1 MNVAR
6 PLEEL
11 IPRDTKP
18 EHYHLAIDAAIN
30 ELIPLIHRDL
40 TIAGVSTEFEFTGN
54 PEWDPERKRVVHGKR
69 YLDVIDNYFEIPHP
83 STASSFNVVLSV
95 IQRGVGVYEA
105 RKRRAF
111 WENLNPLRWL
121 AGLLRVPIFVLEEAG
136 YLTPQSKPWVLS
148 VLKIAFPIA
157 LAVAVLVLVKFFGIK
172 LPPELLKHLKIEP

>member
-1 MNVAR
+1 MTDEDSRDAAQPSREATGRPAGFFASRATIKRFLRFRALVIQREHWATHINVAR

-30 ELIPLIHRDL
+30 ELIHRDL

-54 PEWDPERKRVVHGKR
+54 PEWDPERKRVVHGKG
-69 YLDVIDNYFEIPHP
+69 YLDVIDKYFEIPHP
-83 STASSFNVVLSV
+83 STTSSFNVVLSV

-121 AGLLRVPIFVLEEAG
+121 AGLLRVPRKKSRG
-136 YLTPQSKPWVLS
+136 
-148 VLKIAFPIA
+148 
-157 LAVAVLVLVKFFGIK
+157 
-172 LPPELLKHLKIEP
+172 